1 MPVWLSLRQMDIEVM
16 PVWLSLKQRYTEVML
31 IYLSL
36 RQMDTEILLQVLL
49 NEAHCSFAVLVD
61 KNDDDM

>member
-1 MPVWLSLRQMDIEVM
+1 
-16 PVWLSLKQRYTEVML
+16 
-31 IYLSL
+31 L